1 MSLYQAL
8 SQVITTGA
16 TVVAFCDV
24 VVVVVAV
31 VVVIVVD
38 AGFDPAGSG
47 SWHGLGVQEHS
58 PL

>member
-1 MSLYQAL
+1 LYQAL

>member
-1 MSLYQAL
+1 LYQAL

-16 TVVAFCDV
+16 TVVAFCDVV